1 MNIVFRVDA
10 SLIIGSGHVVRCL
23 TLANTLKKR
32 GLRSCFVSQ
41 SMPEHLRQM
50 LVDHGHEYV
59 LLQFSSVQGSGD
71 LQHSNWLNTSQEEDA
86 FATLQVLEGRA
97 WRWMIVDHYALDH
110 RWEQMIRPMVGG
122 IMVIDDLADRIHE
135 CDVLLDQNLYSDM
148 ASRYSGRVSPGCR
161 LLLGPRYSLLREEFR
176 QLHAQV
182 KPRATMVKRVLVF
195 FGGMDEKNYTTL
207 ALEALLVVP
216 HSDIQVDVVIGAMHP
231 AKEAI
236 EAICAR
242 HGFACHIQTKD
253 MAELMAAADMS
264 IGAGGGAIWE
274 RCCLGLPTIAF
285 CVAENQRQ
293 QLWDAAVAGLIYM
306 PGTDENIHEVIVQH
320 VNSLMQNPSLREMIS
335 THGIRTVDGRGPLRV
350 ASILGVGICMREA
363 TRNDSRDLYAWRNHA
378 VIRAASRNTNLIE
391 WDDHQR
397 WFESVLADPNR
408 ILLLGSVQDSPVGV
422 VRFDLT
428 GAEAEVSIYLVP
440 EDLSSGMGAELLS
453 ASEQWLRTAVPQVR
467 LIHAHVLAGND
478 RSMSLFANADYSLDI
493 TRYTKRLVLDE

>member
-1 MNIVFRVDA
+1 LPDFSQYVEKAR
-10 SLIIGSGHVVRCL
+10 L
-23 TLANTLKKR
+23 TFKL
-32 GLRSCFVSQ
+32 
-41 SMPEHLRQM
+41 
-50 LVDHGHEYV
+50 GHEFV
-59 LLQFSSVQGSGD
+59 LLEVSSVKGSGD
-71 LQHSNWLNTSQEEDA
+71 LQHSDWLSTSQEEDA
-86 FATLQVLEGRA
+86 FATLQALEGRV
-97 WRWMIVDHYALDH
+97 WRWMIVDHYALDY

-135 CDVLLDQNLYSDM
+135 CDLLLDQNYYSDM
-148 ASRYSGRVSPGCR
+148 ASRYWGKVSPDCR
-161 LLLGPRYSLLREEFR
+161 LLLGPRYALLREEFR
-176 QLHAQV
+176 QIHTQV
-182 KPRATMVKRVLVF
+182 KPRTIEVKRVLVF
-195 FGGMDEKNYTTL
+195 FGGMDEGNYTAL
-207 ALEALLVVP
+207 ALDALAAIARPDV
-216 HSDIQVDVVIGAMHP
+216 QVDVVIGAMHP
-231 AKEAI
+231 AKEEI
-236 EAICAR
+236 EEVCAR
-242 HGFACHIQTKD
+242 HEFGCHIQIKNI
-253 MAELMAAADMS
+253 AALMAAADMS

-306 PGTDENIHEVIVQH
+306 PAVHKNIRQVIVDH
-320 VNSLMQNPSLREMIS
+320 VHSLIENPSLREMIS
-335 THGIRTVDGRGPLRV
+335 ANGIKAVDGRGAMRV
-350 ASILGVGICMREA
+350 ASVLGVGICMREA
-363 TRNDSRDLYAWRNHA
+363 KRNDSRDLYAWRNHA

-408 ILLLGSVQDSPVGV
+408 ILLLGSVQDFPVGV

-428 GAEAEVSIYLVP
+428 GVEAEISIYLVP

-493 TRYTKRLVLDE
+493 TRYTKRLV